1 MKKEVVNERFGFTYE
16 IEVNIPKEDFDRLIK
31 EYEGKK
37 LSQFIR
43 KMPCE
48 SDAFIIPYLFNNG
61 QVLVAYPSNGII
73 YSNLKG
79 YLADISLNEKH
90 LLTTY
95 PRKRIAYLPN
105 AKKVYYFQ
113 INPAEGERIT
123 LLHDLYNEASDLS
136 HIPHASNLYK
146 TDIDEITEHRTIHE
160 DYNVYFEEDY
170 KALDAKRA
178 IVTQIALDRRRMGR
192 EPDYGFIDINMCGR
206 NPYSEQFPDHVDE
219 LAAQLPQ
226 LLHFPE
232 SIMAYSLYS
241 LPHIDKYLHR
251 SLFTDEFADKVFLP
265 LLAYIGKS
273 YIKRNGGEWVMRYD
287 KTFTSWTPDVRD
299 EKGFKDMY
307 RPLLK
312 MLDST
317 EGYLTTLTSVYHH
330 RPRR

>member
-1 MKKEVVNERFGFTYE
+1 MKKEVFNKKLGLSYTLE
-16 IEVNIPKEDFDRLIK
+16 IIEKEKAELLIK
-31 EYEGKK
+31 EFEGKE
-37 LSQFIR
+37 LSQYKR
-43 KMPCE
+43 P
-48 SDAFIIPYLFNNG
+48 DACGEIIVIPYLLNDGRVVKIKPMNAS
-61 QVLVAYPSNGII
+61 VTS
-73 YSNLKG
+73 SLKG
-79 YLADISLNEKH
+79 YLSGIDLTKKH
-90 LLTTY
+90 FLTTY

-105 AKKVYYFQ
+105 AEKVYYFQ

-123 LLHDLYNEASDLS
+123 LLYDLYNEASGLS

-206 NPYSEQFPDHVDE
+206 NPYGEQFPDYVDE
-219 LAAQLPQ
+219 LAAQLPE

-241 LPHIDKYLHR
+241 LPHIDKYLYR
-251 SLFTDEFADKVFLP
+251 SLFTDEFSDKVFLP

-273 YIKRNGGEWVMRYD
+273 YIQRNGGEWVMRYD
-287 KTFTSWTPDVRD
+287 KTFTSWTPDIRD

-317 EGYLTTLTSVYHH
+317 EGYLTPLAVVYNH
-330 RPRR
+330 RPR